1 MSHELAQNMT
11 FIIIIFIITIIF
23 FNLTWLFRFFVVFV
37 FLINVFSKKKNKQT
51 KWFDQLIHSI
61 TVKWPDSTD

>member
-11 FIIIIFIITIIF
+11 FIIIICIIIIII

-37 FLINVFSKKKNKQT
+37 FRINVFSKKKNKM
-51 KWFDQLIHSI
+51 I
-61 TVKWPDSTD
+61 WPTNS

>member
-11 FIIIIFIITIIF
+11 FIIIIFIIIIIIII
-23 FNLTWLFRFFVVFV
+23 FNLTWLFRFFAVFV
-37 FLINVFSKKKNKQT
+37 FRINVFSKKKKT

-61 TVKWPDSTD
+61 TVKWQDSTD

>member
-11 FIIIIFIITIIF
+11 FIIIIFIIIIIIII
-23 FNLTWLFRFFVVFV
+23 FNLTWLFRFFAVFV
-37 FLINVFSKKKNKQT
+37 FRINVFSKKKK

-61 TVKWPDSTD
+61 TVKWQDSTD